1 MHPAVTGNLV
11 RTLIFICLITLASAV
26 SSAESPASP
35 EAPVGFA
42 LWDAAHIKEA
52 GDRLQAKLGDK
63 QIVYETLGTYKGHSV
78 YLVLRG
84 KTARP
89 EFHETESDIQISLR
103 GKATFVIG
111 GELID
116 PEKLPRKQ
124 QQGSGIK
131 GGKKF
136 PLSPGDVIHVP
147 VAVPHVLEIAPNES
161 YLYILIKLDE
171 EPRNDK

>member
-1 MHPAVTGNLV
+1 MGFDLWN
-11 RTLIFICLITLASAV
+11 
-26 SSAESPASP
+26 SPR
-35 EAPVGFA
+35 
-42 LWDAAHIKEA
+42 IKEL
-52 GDRLQAKLGDK
+52 GDRLEKQIGDK
-63 QIVYETLGTYKGHSV
+63 EIAFETLGTYKGHSV

-89 EFHETESDIQISLR
+89 EYHETESDIQISLR

-116 PEKLPRKQ
+116 AEKLPRKQ
-124 QQGSGIK
+124 QRGSGIK
-131 GGKKF
+131 GGARI
-136 PLSPGDVIHVP
+136 PLAPGDVIHVP

-171 EPRNDK
+171 EPRLPTK

>member
-1 MHPAVTGNLV
+1 V
-11 RTLIFICLITLASAV
+11 RTLFVVILLAL
-26 SSAESPASP
+26 SPALAAADSP
-35 EAPVGFA
+35 PAPPVGFD
-42 LWDAAHIKEA
+42 LWNSSHIKEL
-52 GDRLQAKLGDK
+52 GDRLEKQIGDK
-63 QIVYETLGTYKGHSV
+63 EIVFETLGTYKGHSV

-89 EFHETESDIQISLR
+89 EYHETESDIQISLR

-124 QQGSGIK
+124 QRGSGIK
-131 GGKKF
+131 GGARI

-171 EPRNDK
+171 EPRLPTK